1 MPTEGGRYRRDHLRA
16 LVQRAEVDATAV
28 WDYGFEKGASAD
40 AGGRRE
46 RENVGF
52 CRASS
57 GVLAHSTRF
66 ERATFAFGG
75 QRLSSGEFAPR
86 ISDREPHHSCD
97 ASSMDELP
105 RACGILIVVE
115 ALHK

>member
-16 LVQRAEVDATAV
+16 LVQRAEVDATAG

-52 CRASS
+52 CRAS
-57 GVLAHSTRF
+57 
-66 ERATFAFGG
+66 
-75 QRLSSGEFAPR
+75 
-86 ISDREPHHSCD
+86 
-97 ASSMDELP
+97 
-105 RACGILIVVE
+105 
-115 ALHK
+115 